1 MTAESEDPGS
11 VTEPLS
17 HIPTSSLLGLAKEP
31 SSAVT
36 DSISW
41 SKVSGEQTPK
51 ATPAL
56 VRKPADGDLR
66 WRMSLWHWSNSPL
79 SQPRESRPDDR
90 HNYPRKG
97 ISGSWGPR
105 GLILSTP

>member
-51 ATPAL
+51 ATQ
-56 VRKPADGDLR
+56 
-66 WRMSLWHWSNSPL
+66 PL
-79 SQPRESRPDDR
+79 SASQLM
-90 HNYPRKG
+90 G
-97 ISGSWGPR
+97 I
-105 GLILSTP
+105 